1 MNKTDTS
8 PESEK
13 VLIDILRSMSP
24 AKKGDL
30 IFSALKMGRDLAIA
44 GLRYRFPD
52 ATDEQIRLLYAKE
65 RLGDELFNQVYG
77 DKSRE

>member
-13 VLIDILRSMSP
+13 VCIDILRSMSP

-52 ATDEQIRLLYAKE
+52 ATDEQIHLLYAKE